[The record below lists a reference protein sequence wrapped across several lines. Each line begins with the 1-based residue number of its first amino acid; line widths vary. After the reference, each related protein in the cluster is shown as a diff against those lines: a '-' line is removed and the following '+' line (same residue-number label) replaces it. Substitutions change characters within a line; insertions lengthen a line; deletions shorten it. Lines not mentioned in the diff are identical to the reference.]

1 MWLFISYKQV
11 DEINLLQMPARDM
24 TAYGR
29 SLLDVLFNKE
39 EQGSSVILK
48 TKKSIK
54 PPLSPRRV
62 QKLFGKECYALL
74 FNCC

>member
-1 MWLFISYKQV
+1 
-11 DEINLLQMPARDM
+11 MPARDM

-29 SLLDVLFNKE
+29 SLLDVLFSKE
-39 EQGSSVILK
+39 EQGSSVVLK

-62 QKLFGKECYALL
+62 QKLFGKKSYALL
-74 FNCC
+74 NIVCSFF

>member
-1 MWLFISYKQV
+1 MAFYIILLYKQV
-11 DEINLLQMPARDM
+11 DGINLLQMPARDT

-39 EQGSSVILK
+39 EQRSSVILK
-48 TKKSIK
+48 TKKNIK

-62 QKLFGKECYALL
+62 QKLFVKKSY
-74 FNCC
+74 FFF